1 MSGLIYE
8 NKIKTVLSVDGVLGF
23 IYRVEREPY

>member
-8 NKIKTVLSVDGVLGF
+8 NKIKTVLSVDGVWGF
-23 IYRVEREPY
+23 IYRVGREPY